1 LLEAG
6 RLQRVTSSAI
16 ALRSRRSNFTEITAQ
31 RLESNAFGPLLLEI
45 GRRASLEGGN
55 PYKSRAYIRAAE
67 SLRTLVVP
75 LDEVIRRSQLRALPD
90 IGDAIARRII
100 ELRERGTD
108 DGLEKLRA
116 KYPSG
121 LLELLSIPRLKP
133 SAVIK
138 LHKELGIT
146 SLLEAETAARDG
158 RFRKLKG
165 LRASL

>member
-1 LLEAG
+1 M
-6 RLQRVTSSAI
+6 AI
-16 ALRSRRSNFTEITAQ
+16 LDAQ
-31 RLESNAFGPLLLEI
+31 QVADLLLEI

-138 LHKELGIT
+138 LHKELGIMIQRWT
-146 SLLEAETAARDG
+146 DARIQSNEILGCSHVLHHSKRGTHVPEG
-158 RFRKLKG
+158 R
-165 LRASL
+165 